1 MRAALRARPRA
12 GSVAH
17 VARRSDL
24 NEYDLGLPVPIA
36 PLEER
41 RAQVPARVW
50 ERLQK
55 VKEGAA
61 TLLASRLR
69 EIRLFGSYAR
79 GDWDDASDV
88 DVLILTE
95 SLESGDRE
103 RLIGVT
109 VDASTGGGPW
119 VSPLIL
125 TVERLEELRA
135 DEKIIAQDLDHDGI
149 TV

>member
-1 MRAALRARPRA
+1 M
-12 GSVAH
+12 
-17 VARRSDL
+17 ARRDEL
-24 NEYDLGLPVPIA
+24 NEYDLGLPVPIG

-50 ERLQK
+50 ERLQQ
-55 VKEGAA
+55 VKEGAVA
-61 TLLASRLR
+61 VLGARLR

-79 GDWDDASDV
+79 GDWDEESDV

-95 SLESGDRE
+95 DLEAGERE

-109 VDASTGGGPW
+109 VSVSCAGGPW
-119 VSPLIL
+119 VSPLLL

-135 DEKIIAQDLDHDGI
+135 DEKIIAKDLDREGI